1 MKIIKSITAIII
13 CLGATAL
20 LHAQEVKSETE
31 KKMEVKVPAAANS
44 TSMPGLK
51 SQTLEAPAAA
61 QAPSPLIRK
70 EDAKPEEKDKPEAKV
85 ITPTAIA
92 TPGGEEGKKILAG
105 KAEGPKTSEPT
116 TPNTID
122 QNSKAVLPAKSTA
135 VKQQQNQ

>member
-20 LHAQEVKSETE
+20 LHAQEVKPEIE

-51 SQTLEAPAAA
+51 SPTLEAPPAA
-61 QAPSPLIRK
+61 QAPSPLTRK
-70 EDAKPEEKDKPEAKV
+70 EDAKPEEKDKLEAKV

-92 TPGGEEGKKILAG
+92 TPGGEEGRKTLAG
-105 KAEGPKTSEPT
+105 KAEDQKPSGPT

-122 QNSKAVLPAKSTA
+122 QNPKVLLPAKSTA
-135 VKQQQNQ
+135 TKQEQNK